1 MGLADTRNIVRQAGP
16 GAGGEVL
23 AGLRP
28 EQCEK
33 LFGRRRGH
41 AQAGSG
47 AIGSAGEGVCVTQI
61 RIGVGGWVFEPW
73 RNNFYP
79 KGLSQKRE
87 LEYASRHLTAIEIN
101 GTYYGS
107 QRPESFQRWHDET
120 PEDFVFTLKGPRFA
134 TNRRVLAEAKDS
146 IDRFLD
152 SGITRLKRKLGPINW
167 QFMATKKFDL
177 KDFAAFLS
185 HLPASHG
192 GLALRHAVEV
202 RHPSFA
208 CPEFVALCRKNKVAI
223 ITAGDSPFPTIADLT
238 ADFVY
243 VRVMGTSEKEK
254 RGYSKAAIE
263 RWAARA
269 KAWSQGEAPK
279 DLPLVAPASPKNKRD
294 VFLFVISGAKQK
306 NPAAAEA
313 LIAAI

>member
-1 MGLADTRNIVRQAGP
+1 MKKFSPAAEGDTQ
-16 GAGGEVL
+16 
-23 AGLRP
+23 
-28 EQCEK
+28 
-33 LFGRRRGH
+33 RR
-41 AQAGSG
+41 SG
-47 AIGSAGEGVCVTQI
+47 AIGSTGEGTRVTQI

-73 RNNFYP
+73 RSNFYP
-79 KGLSQKRE
+79 KGVSQKRE

-152 SGITRLKRKLGPINW
+152 SGIVRLKHKLGPINW
-167 QFMATKKFDL
+167 QFMATKKFDAE
-177 KDFAAFLS
+177 DFAAFLS
-185 HLPASHG
+185 HLPASHDR
-192 GLALRHAVEV
+192 LALRHAVEV

-208 CPEFVALCRKNKVAI
+208 CPEFVALCRKHKAAI
-223 ITAGDSPFPTIADLT
+223 ITASDGQFPMIADVT

-243 VRVMGTSEKEK
+243 VRIMGTSGKEK
-254 RGYSKAAIE
+254 LGYSKAAIG

-269 KAWSQGEAPK
+269 KAWSQGETPK
-279 DLPLVAPASPKNKRD
+279 DLPLVAPASLKKKRD
-294 VFLFVISGAKQK
+294 VFLFVISGAKEK
-306 NPAAAEA
+306 NPAAAQA
-313 LIAAI
+313 LIAAL